1 MLILQK
7 GVKSEQFCLFNS
19 MKKIIWIS
27 SYPKSGNTFLRAMLS
42 AFFYSKDGIFKQDYL
57 KNVAEFP
64 RDFFDLKSSNNFLN
78 EIKEYEKIQ
87 KKISS
92 TDKEIIFLKTH
103 LANLTINKIYPTI
116 NKDYSICSIY
126 IVRDP
131 RNVILSLKN
140 HYNLDIKEC
149 LNFLMND
156 KNFICIKNKD
166 LSKGYTL
173 ILDWA
178 SNYLSW
184 KNQKN
189 INTIFI
195 KFEDLVLD
203 QEKTFIYILN
213 TLKKF
218 MNLNIDKK
226 KIQNVVKT
234 TNFKYLRQLE
244 EKEGF
249 IENKIMGIQG
259 NKNYFFNKG
268 IEQNFNK
275 DLDPAITEEIKKKY
289 KNLLLELNYLKN

>member
-1 MLILQK
+1 
-7 GVKSEQFCLFNS
+7 

-156 KNFICIKNKD
+156 KNFICMKNKE

-195 KFEDLVLD
+195 KFEDLVLE
-203 QEKTFIYILN
+203 QEKTFIHILN
-213 TLKKF
+213 ELKKF
-218 MNLNIDKK
+218 MNLDIDQK
-226 KIQNVVKT
+226 KIENVVKT
-234 TNFKYLRQLE
+234 TNFNYLRQLE

-275 DLDPAITEEIKKKY
+275 DLDPSIIEEIKKKY

>member
-1 MLILQK
+1 
-7 GVKSEQFCLFNS
+7 

-42 AFFYSKDGIFKQDYL
+42 AFFYSEDGIFKQDYL
-57 KNVAEFP
+57 KNIAEFP

-87 KKISS
+87 KKISN
-92 TDKEIIFLKTH
+92 TDKEVVFLKTH
-103 LANLTINKIYPTI
+103 LANLTINKIFPTI
-116 NKDYSICSIY
+116 NQDYSMCSIY
-126 IVRDP
+126 IIRDP

-140 HYNLDIKEC
+140 HYNLNIKEC

-156 KNFICIKNKD
+156 KNFICMKNKD

-213 TLKKF
+213 KLKKF

>member
-1 MLILQK
+1 MFN
-7 GVKSEQFCLFNS
+7 SNS

-57 KNVAEFP
+57 KNIAEFP
-64 RDFFDLKSSNNFLN
+64 RDFFNLKSSNNFLN

-103 LANLTINKIYPTI
+103 LANLTINKIFPTI
-116 NKDYSICSIY
+116 NKDYSMCSIY

-156 KNFICIKNKD
+156 KNFICMKNKD

-213 TLKKF
+213 KLKKF

-275 DLDPAITEEIKKKY
+275 DLDPAITEEIKKKI
-289 KNLLLELNYLKN
+289 

>member
-1 MLILQK
+1 
-7 GVKSEQFCLFNS
+7 

-64 RDFFDLKSSNNFLN
+64 RDFFNLKSSNNFLN

-149 LNFLMND
+149 LSFLMND
-156 KNFICIKNKD
+156 KNFICMKNKD

-195 KFEDLVLD
+195 KFEDLVLE
-203 QEKTFIYILN
+203 QEKTFIHILN
-213 TLKKF
+213 ELKKF
-218 MNLNIDKK
+218 MNLDIDQK
-226 KIQNVVKT
+226 KIENVVKT

-249 IENKIMGIQG
+249 IENKIMGIQN
-259 NKNYFFNKG
+259 NKNFFFNKG

-275 DLDPAITEEIKKKY
+275 DLDPKIIEEIKKKY

>member
-1 MLILQK
+1 
-7 GVKSEQFCLFNS
+7 

-42 AFFYSKDGIFKQDYL
+42 AFFYSEDGIFKQDYL
-57 KNVAEFP
+57 KNIAEFP

-78 EIKEYEKIQ
+78 EIKEYEEIQ

-149 LNFLMND
+149 LNFLMNE
-156 KNFICIKNKD
+156 KNFICMKNKD

-173 ILDWA
+173 LLDWA

-189 INTIFI
+189 INTIFV

-213 TLKKF
+213 ELKKF
-218 MNLNIDKK
+218 MNLNIDQK
-226 KIQNVVKT
+226 KIENVVKT

-249 IENKIMGIQG
+249 IENKVMGIKD
-259 NKNYFFNKG
+259 NKNFFFNKG
-268 IEQNFNK
+268 SAQNFNK
-275 DLDPAITEEIKKKY
+275 DLDPSIAEKIKKKY

>member
-1 MLILQK
+1 
-7 GVKSEQFCLFNS
+7 

-64 RDFFDLKSSNNFLN
+64 RDFFNLKSSNNFLN

-140 HYNLDIKEC
+140 HYNLNIKDC

-156 KNFICIKNKD
+156 KNFICMKNKD

-195 KFEDLVLD
+195 KFEDLVLE

-213 TLKKF
+213 ELKKF
-218 MNLNIDKK
+218 MNLDIDQK
-226 KIQNVVKT
+226 KIENVVKT

-244 EKEGF
+244 ENEGF
-249 IENKIMGIQG
+249 IENKIMGIQN
-259 NKNYFFNKG
+259 NKNFFFNKG
-268 IEQNFNK
+268 IERNFNK
-275 DLDPAITEEIKKKY
+275 DLDPSIIEEIKNKY

>member
-1 MLILQK
+1 
-7 GVKSEQFCLFNS
+7 
-19 MKKIIWIS
+19 
-27 SYPKSGNTFLRAMLS
+27 
-42 AFFYSKDGIFKQDYL
+42 
-57 KNVAEFP
+57 
-64 RDFFDLKSSNNFLN
+64 
-78 EIKEYEKIQ
+78 
-87 KKISS
+87 
-92 TDKEIIFLKTH
+92 
-103 LANLTINKIYPTI
+103 
-116 NKDYSICSIY
+116 
-126 IVRDP
+126 
-131 RNVILSLKN
+131 
-140 HYNLDIKEC
+140 
-149 LNFLMND
+149 MND

-213 TLKKF
+213 KLKKF

-249 IENKIMGIQG
+249 VENKIMGIQG

>member
-156 KNFICIKNKD
+156 KNFICMKNKE

-195 KFEDLVLD
+195 KFEDLVLE
-203 QEKTFIYILN
+203 QEKTFIHILN
-213 TLKKF
+213 ELKKF
-218 MNLNIDKK
+218 MNLDIDQK
-226 KIQNVVKT
+226 KIENVVKT

-244 EKEGF
+244 ENEGF
-249 IENKIMGIQG
+249 IENKIMGIKD
-259 NKNYFFNKG
+259 NKNFFFNKG

-275 DLDPAITEEIKKKY
+275 DLDPSIIEEIKNKY

>member
-1 MLILQK
+1 
-7 GVKSEQFCLFNS
+7 
-19 MKKIIWIS
+19 MKKIVWIS

-42 AFFYSKDGIFKQDYL
+42 AFFYSKDGIFKQEYL
-57 KNVAEFP
+57 KNISEFP
-64 RDFFDLKSSNNFLN
+64 RDFFDFKSSNNFLN

-140 HYNLDIKEC
+140 HYNLDIKDC

-156 KNFICIKNKD
+156 KNFICMKNKNF
-166 LSKGYTL
+166 SKGYTL

-195 KFEDLVLD
+195 KFEDLVLE

-213 TLKKF
+213 ELKKF
-218 MNLNIDKK
+218 MNLDIDQK
-226 KIQNVVKT
+226 KIANVVKT

-244 EKEGF
+244 ENEGF
-249 IENKIMGIQG
+249 IENKIMGIQN
-259 NKNYFFNKG
+259 NKNFFFNKG

-275 DLDPAITEEIKKKY
+275 DLDPSITEEIKKKY

>member
-1 MLILQK
+1 MILQK

-57 KNVAEFP
+57 KNIAEFP

-140 HYNLDIKEC
+140 HYNVDIKEC

-156 KNFICIKNKD
+156 KNFICMKNKN

-195 KFEDLVLD
+195 KFEDLVLE
-203 QEKTFIYILN
+203 QEKTFIHILN
-213 TLKKF
+213 ELKKF
-218 MNLNIDKK
+218 MNLDIDQK
-226 KIQNVVKT
+226 KIENVVKT

-244 EKEGF
+244 ENEGF
-249 IENKIMGIQG
+249 IENKIMGIQN
-259 NKNYFFNKG
+259 NKNFFFNKG

-275 DLDPAITEEIKKKY
+275 DLDPSIIEEIKNKY

>member
-1 MLILQK
+1 
-7 GVKSEQFCLFNS
+7 

-92 TDKEIIFLKTH
+92 IDKEIIFLKTH

-140 HYNLDIKEC
+140 HYNLDIKDC

-156 KNFICIKNKD
+156 KNFICMKNKN

-195 KFEDLVLD
+195 KFEDLVLE
-203 QEKTFIYILN
+203 QEKTFIHILN
-213 TLKKF
+213 ELKKF
-218 MNLNIDKK
+218 MNLDIDQK
-226 KIQNVVKT
+226 KIENVVKT

-244 EKEGF
+244 ENEGF
-249 IENKIMGIQG
+249 IENKIMGIQN
-259 NKNYFFNKG
+259 NKNFFFNKG
-268 IEQNFNK
+268 IERNFNK
-275 DLDPAITEEIKKKY
+275 DLDPSIIEEIKNKY

>member
-1 MLILQK
+1 MILQK
-7 GVKSEQFCLFNS
+7 GVKSEQFCLFDS

-140 HYNLDIKEC
+140 HYNLNIKEC

-195 KFEDLVLD
+195 KFEDLVLE

-213 TLKKF
+213 ELKKF
-218 MNLNIDKK
+218 MNLNIDQK
-226 KIQNVVKT
+226 KIENVLKT

-244 EKEGF
+244 ENEGF
-249 IENKIMGIQG
+249 IENKIMGIKD
-259 NKNYFFNKG
+259 NKNFFFNKG

-275 DLDPAITEEIKKKY
+275 DLDPSIIDKIKKKY

>member
-1 MLILQK
+1 
-7 GVKSEQFCLFNS
+7 

-27 SYPKSGNTFLRAMLS
+27 SYPKSGNTFLRTMLS

-156 KNFICIKNKD
+156 KNFICMKNKD

-213 TLKKF
+213 KLKKF

>member
-140 HYNLDIKEC
+140 HYNVDIKEC

-156 KNFICIKNKD
+156 KNFICMKNKN

-195 KFEDLVLD
+195 KFEDLVFE
-203 QEKTFIYILN
+203 QEKTFTYILN
-213 TLKKF
+213 NLKKF
-218 MNLNIDKK
+218 INFEIDQK
-226 KIQNVVKT
+226 KIENVVKT

-244 EKEGF
+244 ENEGF
-249 IENKIMGIQG
+249 IENKIMGIQN
-259 NKNYFFNKG
+259 NKNFFFNKG
-268 IEQNFNK
+268 IKQNFNK
-275 DLDPAITEEIKKKY
+275 DLDPDIIEEIKKKY